1 MNLISLIDGC
11 IYYLKAP
18 NLNVKL
24 FINKQSQKSSFKLRK
39 SRIQDIQE
47 LLNVYQTKN
56 LRSNLRVTLTIKRSI
71 KALLV

>member
-24 FINKQSQKSSFKLRK
+24 FINKQSQKSQKLRK